1 MKRAIAASALLLMG
15 LPGLLFA
22 DMLGNP
28 GTQVGK
34 KNLVVGAEFSAV
46 TQTYD
51 IDTTDLDIASE
62 RANLKVTTGLTDWL
76 DVFIKI
82 GAGNLTMKYK
92 DNNYSYTA
100 HGFDVSGNAVSNYE
114 SDMNVG
120 FGGGGRIRLL
130 NRVDSGFRI
139 FVQGGA
145 YYLKTNGEASWET
158 DAVTTFTKERDT
170 KWLDVYA
177 GAGIAKRMDYIDLHA
192 GVGFSQVHW
201 WIQDTDVIKVVNS
214 ESSFIRPE
222 RDSWEMKNPIF
233 GFLGVDFVLPHEYR
247 LSVQAGVRNMENA
260 EFSVA
265 ISQGL
270 DRD

>member
-1 MKRAIAASALLLMG
+1 MKRVIAASALILIG
-15 LPGLLFA
+15 LPGLLCA

-28 GTQVGK
+28 GNQVGR
-34 KNLVVGAEFSAV
+34 KNLVVGAEFSAI

-51 IDTTDLDIASE
+51 IDTTDLDLASE

-76 DVFIKI
+76 DVFVKV
-82 GAGNLTMKYK
+82 GAGDLIMKYK
-92 DNNYSYTA
+92 ENNYSYNA
-100 HGFDVSGNAVSNYE
+100 LGYAVSNYE

-120 FGGGGRIRLL
+120 FGGGGRLRLI

-145 YYLKTNGEASWET
+145 YYFKTNGEISWKT

-170 KWLDVYA
+170 KWLDLYA
-177 GAGIAKRMDYIDLHA
+177 GIGAAKRIDYIDLHV
-192 GVGFSQVHW
+192 GVGISQVHW
-201 WIQDTDVIKVVNS
+201 WIQDTDVTKVGSS
-214 ESSFIRPE
+214 ESRFIRPE
-222 RDSWEMKNPIF
+222 RDSWESMNPLF
-233 GFLGVDFVLPHEYR
+233 GFFGVDFVLPHEYR
-247 LSVQAGVRNMENA
+247 LSIQAGVRNMDNA

-270 DRD
+270 ERE